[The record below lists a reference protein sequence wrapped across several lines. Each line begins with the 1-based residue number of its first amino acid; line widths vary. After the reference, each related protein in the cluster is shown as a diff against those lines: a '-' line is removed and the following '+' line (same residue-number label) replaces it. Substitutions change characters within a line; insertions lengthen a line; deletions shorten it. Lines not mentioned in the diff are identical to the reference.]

1 MAQLTTMARP
11 YAKAAFQ
18 TALEDSQ
25 LQQWSDSLHSAAAIA
40 SDERVSARLSAPSA
54 SGGDQAGLL
63 LSLLGDAVEQKFS
76 NFLQVL
82 AENKRLALLPDVV
95 ELFDALKAE
104 QEKRVDVKVVSAFA
118 LAADTEQKLADALRK
133 RLQREVTLNTTVDQR
148 LIGGLVIHAGDLV
161 IDGSVR
167 GRLNKLAETINA

>member
-11 YAKAAFQ
+11 YARAAFE
-18 TALEDSQ
+18 TALQDGE
-25 LQQWSDSLHSAAAIA
+25 LQRWSDFLRLVAAVAEDA
-40 SDERVSARLSAPSA
+40 SVKARLSEPSA
-54 SGGDQAGLL
+54 SGEVQAGLL
-63 LSLLGDAVEQKFS
+63 ISLLGDSAGEKQQ

-82 AENKRLALLPDVV
+82 AANKRLPLLADVV
-95 ELFDALKAE
+95 ELFDDLKAE
-104 QEKRVDVKVVSAFA
+104 QEKRVEVEVVSAFE
-118 LAADTEQKLADALRK
+118 LAEGTRQKLAAALTT
-133 RLQREVTLNTTVDQR
+133 RLQRDVNINTRVDKS